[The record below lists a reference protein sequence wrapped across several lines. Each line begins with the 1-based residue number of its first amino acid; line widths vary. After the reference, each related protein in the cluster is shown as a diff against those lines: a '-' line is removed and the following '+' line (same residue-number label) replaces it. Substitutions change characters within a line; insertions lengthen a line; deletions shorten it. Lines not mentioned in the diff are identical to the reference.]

1 MNTKTNEQILFEAY
15 LASIGYDY
23 CEGKI
28 YLKQGWVAKWLR
40 ELYYI
45 AEIEIKQTEL
55 IDAIVVKGYGYP
67 KTVTTIVEQMKSI
80 FQKDVQ
86 LVFESDEP
94 SRNNSYRYYA

>member
-28 YLKQGWVAKWLR
+28 YLKQGWLWFSSP
-40 ELYYI
+40 YYI
-45 AEIEIKQTEL
+45 AEIELKQTEL
-55 IDAIVVKGYGYP
+55 IDGFIVRGYGYP
-67 KTVTTIVEQMKSI
+67 KTLTAIVEQMKSI
-80 FQKDVQ
+80 FQKNVQ

-94 SRNNSYRYYA
+94 TKNNYCYY